1 MWIPFQVDRGRLTP
15 RRPSTIH
22 HNRRG
27 TSTLPTPDLCQSV
40 QQGRFCGAL
49 RTLDRER
56 GPYTHARDLV
66 VVCHAQEKGLSSRPA
81 SEFVMP

>member
-1 MWIPFQVDRGRLTP
+1 MWIVFHELRSTDPAV
-15 RRPSTIH
+15 PSTIP

-27 TSTLPTPDLCQSV
+27 TSTLRTSGLCQNV
-40 QQGRFCGAL
+40 QQERFYGAL